1 MPADGKGQPVE
12 EPIRI
17 LFVDDEQ
24 SVLNIMERIF
34 LYDDFEVLTASSGA
48 EGLAVFEKVS
58 PIHIVISD
66 YRMPEMNGVEFLER
80 VYNRWPDTVRIILS
94 GYADLE
100 AVISA
105 INRGHIYKFISK
117 PWNNNDLKVTVSNA
131 LERYFLRQKNR
142 ELTESLLEKNEE
154 LKKFNENLEQ
164 LVKERTDELMKAQEQ
179 LVQSEKLAAI
189 GILAAGIAHEI
200 KNPLAVI
207 TMGTEYM
214 KSVVGENTMLLEVAE
229 KLKQAALRADMIVKG
244 LLSYTR
250 QRPLEIRECEVSD
263 LVGETLLFT
272 EHELQRKNIAV
283 TKEFAGNLPKVSV
296 DANQIKQVFIN
307 ILLNGK
313 DAMPEN
319 GAFTIRAEEI
329 HENDTGKKYVQVI
342 FTDNGHGIPK
352 EELRKIFDPFFTT
365 KDIGNTG
372 LGLSISK
379 GIIDKHGGDIL
390 VESRPGEGTSMIVRL
405 PAAQQ

>member
-1 MPADGKGQPVE
+1 MDK
-12 EPIRI
+12 PIRI

-34 LYDDFEVLTASSGA
+34 LYDDYEVLTASSGA
-48 EGLAVFEKVS
+48 DGLAVFEKVS

-66 YRMPEMNGVEFLER
+66 YRMPEMNGVEFLEK
-80 VYNRWPDTVRIILS
+80 VYNGWPDTVRIILS
-94 GYADLE
+94 GYADLD

-131 LERYFLRQKNR
+131 LERYFLHKKNK
-142 ELTESLLEKNEE
+142 ELTENLLEKNEE

-164 LVKERTDELMKAQEQ
+164 LVAERTEELMRTQEQ

-200 KNPLAVI
+200 KNPLAII

-214 KSVVGENTMLLEVAE
+214 KSVVGDDTMLQEVAD
-229 KLKQAALRADMIVKG
+229 KLKQAALRADTIVKG

-250 QRPLEIRECEVSD
+250 QSPLTVQECDITTLIE
-263 LVGETLLFT
+263 ETLLFT
-272 EHELQRKNIAV
+272 EHELRKKRIMVNREINQ
-283 TKEFAGNLPKVSV
+283 NLPKVSA

-307 ILLNGK
+307 ILLNGA
-313 DAMPEN
+313 DAMSEE
-319 GAFTIRAEEI
+319 GVFTIRVEEYQK
-329 HENDTGKKYVQVI
+329 NDTGKKFVQVV
-342 FTDNGHGIPK
+342 FTDTGHGIPRDK
-352 EELRKIFDPFFTT
+352 LQKIFDPFFTT
-365 KDIGNTG
+365 KDVGNTG

-379 GIIDKHGGDIL
+379 GIIDKHGGEIS
-390 VESRPGEGTSMIVRL
+390 VESQPGKGTNMIIRL
-405 PAAQQ
+405 PVS

>member
-1 MPADGKGQPVE
+1 ME

-34 LYDDFEVLTASSGA
+34 LYDDYEVITAPSGS

-66 YRMPEMNGVEFLER
+66 YRMPEMNGVEFLEK
-80 VYNRWPDTVRIILS
+80 VYNGWPDTVRIILS

-131 LERYFLRQKNR
+131 LERYFLRKKNKK
-142 ELTESLLEKNEE
+142 LTESLLEKNEE

-164 LVKERTDELMKAQEQ
+164 LVVERTEELMRTQEQ

-200 KNPLAVI
+200 KNPLAII

-214 KSVVGENTMLLEVAE
+214 KSVVGADTMLQEVAD
-229 KLKQAALRADMIVKG
+229 KLKQAALRADTIVKG

-250 QRPLEIRECEVSD
+250 QNPLTIQECDITILIE
-263 LVGETLLFT
+263 ETLLFT
-272 EHELQRKNIAV
+272 EHELRKKRIRV
-283 TKEFAGNLPKVSV
+283 DREFSQDLPKVSA

-307 ILLNGK
+307 VLLNGA
-313 DAMPEN
+313 DAMSEE
-319 GAFTIRAEEI
+319 GVFTIRVEEYR
-329 HENDTGKKYVQVI
+329 ENAAGKKFVQVV
-342 FTDNGHGIPK
+342 FTDTGHGIPRDR
-352 EELRKIFDPFFTT
+352 LQKIFDPFFTT
-365 KDIGNTG
+365 KDVGNTG

-379 GIIDKHGGDIL
+379 GIIDKHGGEII
-390 VESRPGEGTSMIVRL
+390 VESRPGKGTRMIIRL
-405 PAAQQ
+405 PVS